1 MSTASIFDI
10 KSSLPT
16 GTQPPNKSTSDKLG
30 DYFFLLLRMTFML
43 VIAATN
49 FLALS
54 IALNC
59 NKFETPATKFAA
71 AIYAFFFGFI
81 YIIVN
86 YYTYRVLTLGKICE
100 FDEERVF
107 PF

>member
-1 MSTASIFDI
+1 MPAASIFDI
-10 KSSLPT
+10 KSTIPT

-30 DYFFLLLRMTFML
+30 DYFFLLLRMLFML
-43 VIAATN
+43 VIATTN

-54 IALNC
+54 ISLNC
-59 NKFETPATKFAA
+59 NKYETAATKFAA

-86 YYTYRVLTLGKICE
+86 YYTYRVLTLGKICD
-100 FDEERVF
+100 FDEERIF